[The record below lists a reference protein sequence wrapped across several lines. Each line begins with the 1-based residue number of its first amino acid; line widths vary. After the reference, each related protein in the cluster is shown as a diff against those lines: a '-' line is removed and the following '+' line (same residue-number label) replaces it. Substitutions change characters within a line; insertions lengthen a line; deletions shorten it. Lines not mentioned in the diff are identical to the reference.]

1 MSAVTHAAER
11 AYLAAHPG
19 DEAGAVTAGWIA
31 SLRVTRATDPHA
43 IPTQD
48 TEVRAAMATAD
59 IAAVESWLNANW
71 NDIEEAA

>member
-1 MSAVTHAAER
+1 MSAVSRAA
-11 AYLAAHPG
+11 ASSYLVAHPG
-19 DEAGAVTAGWIA
+19 DESGATAAGYIA
-31 SLRVTRATDPHA
+31 ALRVARATDPHA

-59 IAAVESWLNANW
+59 IAVVEAWISANW